1 MSWVSIDKDNCNDC
15 GICVTRCIRCFSEKD
30 DEIVVYADENNC
42 NLCGHCVSLCPTDA
56 IVHHKMTMDNFIDI
70 DDTIKFDT
78 DEFIQLVR
86 RRRSHRS
93 FKNKDVSL
101 QDLESLVDLCRYAPT
116 GSNRQTVEIIMI
128 QDNKKIKRLSDLTVD
143 FFKDMIDQV
152 ERQVEELKGAGKE
165 IPEDVQYTYSNLVSR
180 KRLVVARDSGMDP
193 IFHKAPA
200 VMIFHSPTLTS
211 TPKDDCVI
219 AAQTVVLTAMTM
231 GLETCYIGLFEA
243 AARDY
248 PPISEELMLPPGNQ
262 VLSVLIMGY
271 PRLTYLRT
279 VDRKPIK
286 VRWE

>member
-1 MSWVSIDKDNCNDC
+1 MN
-15 GICVTRCIRCFSEKD
+15 
-30 DEIVVYADENNC
+30 
-42 NLCGHCVSLCPTDA
+42 
-56 IVHHKMTMDNFIDI
+56 MDNFIDI
-70 DDTIKFDT
+70 DDKIKFDT
-78 DEFIQLVR
+78 GEFIQLVR

-93 FKNKDVSL
+93 FKNKDIPL
-101 QDLESLVDLCRYAPT
+101 QDLENLVDLCRYAPT

-128 QDNKKIKRLSDLTVD
+128 QDKKKIKRLSDLTVD
-143 FFKDMIDQV
+143 FFKEMIDQV
-152 ERQVEELKGAGKE
+152 ERRVEELKGGGKE
-165 IPEDVQYTYSNLVSR
+165 IPEDLQYTYDNLVSR
-180 KRLVVARDSGMDP
+180 KRLVVARESGMDP

-271 PRLTYLRT
+271 PILTYLRT